1 MFNFMSDLSSLNR
14 VSSLDLD
21 RSMPRLTLLANN
33 HYFLI
38 VPD

>member
-21 RSMPRLTLLANN
+21 RSLPRLTLLANKN
-33 HYFLI
+33 YVLI